1 MDTLYTDEIK
11 NKVEQMKGKDLHIDV
26 SRIIVNRKAEDKV
39 TSEDEIDII
48 QQFVNK
54 SDNDD
59 DKKEKLIEK
68 GINLI
73 NRVKN

>member
-1 MDTLYTDEIK
+1 M
-11 NKVEQMKGKDLHIDV
+11 NV
-26 SRIIVNRKAEDKV
+26 SRIVVNRKAEDNV

>member
-1 MDTLYTDEIK
+1 MDMLYTDEIK

-26 SRIIVNRKAEDKV
+26 SRIIVNRKAEDNV